1 MYSDEDEA
9 TLTLPKW
16 PFYLGDVSLILIA
29 LTIATLGNWELEG
42 IQVVACVLAVALG
55 AAVLVLPFVTEYMM
69 RVREQKEDR
78 ASEVRLFKKQLE
90 RAEAALLKQ
99 HEWLKQIESRSGLDD
114 QRYELLA
121 SAIDQ
126 KTQVE
131 LPDLTAMI
139 ERIEV
144 IEASGAKQTKASDTF
159 KKELADLVEAVKSAV
174 DSLNALQS
182 RLDTLEKTD
191 QKSSTDSVE
200 EPSEVTAARKRQKKK
215 EANLLKRA
223 IQEKQDTAS
232 TAVSR
237 IIDPE
242 SKQVIPNG
250 ETVAADLSK
259 REDPAEVSEVEATE
273 VKNPETDVAAPEIFS
288 DIEMLPDDFSVSL
301 GADLMMDDG
310 FFADGEIAKSEKSK
324 KSAASKKAKK
334 STAPNKEKTVP
345 AAEKSTITT
354 VEVKKLMGIGNK
366 PFLRGSGAGLSWEKG
381 VEMEFQEIGKW
392 TWSAPANLSEV
403 IEIQIYSN
411 DGDADHKGK
420 YTLQLGQRLEIIP
433 EF

>member
-9 TLTLPKW
+9 PLTLTKW
-16 PFYLGDVSLILIA
+16 PFYLGDGSLVVIA
-29 LTIATLGNWELEG
+29 VTIATLGNWELEG

-55 AAVLVLPFVTEYMM
+55 AAVLVLPFVTEYLM
-69 RVREQKEDR
+69 RVREVKEDR
-78 ASEVRLFKKQLE
+78 ASEVRLFNKQLE
-90 RAEAALLKQ
+90 SAEAALLKQ
-99 HEWLKQIESRSGLDD
+99 HERLKQIESRSGLDD

-131 LPDLTAMI
+131 LPDLTALI

-144 IEASGAKQTKASDTF
+144 IEASGATQTKVSDAV
-159 KKELADLVEAVKSAV
+159 KKELADLEKAVKQAV
-174 DSLNALQS
+174 DSLDAFQS

-191 QKSSTDSVE
+191 QESSTAPVE
-200 EPSEVTAARKRQKKK
+200 EPSEVTAVRKRQKKK

-242 SKQVIPNG
+242 SKQVMPDS
-250 ETVAADLSK
+250 ETEVADSSK
-259 REDPAEVSEVEATE
+259 REDKVEVSEVEAAE
-273 VKNPETDVAAPEIFS
+273 AENPETDVAAQEVFS
-288 DIEMLPDDFSVSL
+288 EIEMLPEDFSVSL
-301 GADLMMDDG
+301 GADLMMDDD
-310 FFADGEIAKSEKSK
+310 FFDSGEIAKPKKAK
-324 KSAASKKAKK
+324 KSAASKRSA
-334 STAPNKEKTVP
+334 ALDAEETVS
-345 AAEKSTITT
+345 AAEKSSITT
-354 VEVKKLMGIGNK
+354 VAVKKLMGIGNK
-366 PFLRGSGAGLSWEKG
+366 PFLRGSGAGLSWDKG

-392 TWSAPANLSEV
+392 TWSAPVDLSEA
-403 IEIQIYSN
+403 IEIQIYRN
-411 DGDADHKGK
+411 DGEADRKGK
-420 YTLQLGQRLEIIP
+420 YSLRLGQRLEIMP